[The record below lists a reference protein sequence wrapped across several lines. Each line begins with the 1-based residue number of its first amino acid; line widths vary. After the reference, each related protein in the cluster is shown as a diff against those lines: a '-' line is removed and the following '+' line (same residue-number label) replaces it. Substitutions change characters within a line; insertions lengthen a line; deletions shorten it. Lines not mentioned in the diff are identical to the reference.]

1 MLRGF
6 CVVALQLQQAL
17 SLSQEHP
24 HNSEA
29 DISRL
34 RHPQVEAMVK
44 QPGSPAALATLLLS
58 AASGAVGQD
67 QPFVCDGSGA
77 APYEATKE
85 YLGCFRDPNVSILG
99 EAKISTIAMTPQYCA
114 NWCGSQGFGFSG
126 MVFGTLTRC
135 QTASQCFCGSSPD
148 YSRATNA
155 SDDACSSKCA
165 IEPSL
170 YCGGQYTNSLYQI
183 TNPQG
188 EPSDGT
194 NSSPNPPACQTNPL
208 CSHAVC
214 DTSKTISERVTALVK
229 DFTQQEKILN
239 LIDASA
245 GSARLGLPAHEWWSE
260 ATHGVGSAPGVQFPK
275 APRDFNHATSFPA
288 PILTA
293 ASFDDALMRAVGD
306 VVGTEGRAFANHGF
320 SGFNYWAP
328 NMNPFREP
336 RWGRGQETPGEDVLL
351 VRHYVQ
357 NYVTGLQGEN
367 PEDKRIIANCKH
379 YAAYDLESGRHGNNY
394 NPSQQDLAD
403 YYLSAFKTC
412 VRDTHVGSIMCSYNA
427 VGGMPT
433 CASLYLLQDVLRE
446 HWGFDQQDYHFVV
459 SDCSAVTDI
468 WQWHNFTDTEQAAA
482 AVALNAGTDLEC
494 GNSYLKLNES
504 LADGET
510 TEARMDEALTR
521 LYKALFTVGYFDGG
535 AHSALGWSDV
545 ATAEATELAYRAAVE
560 GMTLIKND
568 GVLPLR
574 SGYKSVALIGPFAN
588 ATSQM
593 QGDYSGKAPFLR
605 SPLIAFTSGN
615 QSWTV
620 NYALGTAI
628 SGTNTTGFA
637 AALEAAEKSDLV
649 VYCGG
654 VDNSIENETLDRK
667 NIVWPGNQLELVG
680 ELSKLGKPLV
690 VAQFGAGQV
699 DDTAL
704 LEDNGVNAL
713 LWAGYP
719 SQDGGTALL
728 DILTG
733 KKSPAGRLPITQYP
747 ASYADEVSMFNID
760 LRPNATAKFPGRT
773 YMWYTGE
780 PVVPFGHGLHYT
792 GFDFAWETTLNAS
805 YAIADVIS
813 AATAAAENNTL
824 NDMAPFATVTA
835 RVTNVGERAS
845 DYVGLLYLASG
856 NAGPAPRPNKVL
868 VSYDRVHDLEAGGDG
883 VLQLP
888 LTLGSLARA
897 DENGDLTIF
906 PGDYKLALDNDRSLT
921 FNFALTG
928 APAVIE
934 TLPAPKESYEFAV
947 PVHMQPESTEAMS
960 PS

>member
-1 MLRGF
+1 M
-6 CVVALQLQQAL
+6 
-17 SLSQEHP
+17 
-24 HNSEA
+24 
-29 DISRL
+29 I
-34 RHPQVEAMVK
+34 
-44 QPGSPAALATLLLS
+44 
-58 AASGAVGQD
+58 
-67 QPFVCDGSGA
+67 
-77 APYEATKE
+77 
-85 YLGCFRDPNVSILG
+85 
-99 EAKISTIAMTPQYCA
+99 
-114 NWCGSQGFGFSG
+114 
-126 MVFGTLTRC
+126 FGT
-135 QTASQCFCGSSPD
+135 QCFCGSTPD
-148 YSRATNA
+148 YSRATNT
-155 SDDACSSKCA
+155 SDGACSSKCA

-170 YCGGQYTNSLYQI
+170 YCGGQYTNSLYKI

-214 DTSKTISERVTALVK
+214 DTSKSISERVAALVN
-229 DFTQQEKILN
+229 DFNQQEKILN

-306 VVGTEGRAFANHGF
+306 VVGIEGRAFANHGF

-351 VRHYVQ
+351 VRRYVQ
-357 NYVTGLQGEN
+357 NYVTGMQGDD
-367 PEDKRIIANCKH
+367 PDDKLVIANCKH

-433 CASLYLLQDVLRE
+433 CASPYLLQDVLRE
-446 HWGFDQQDYHFVV
+446 HWGFEQKDYHFVV

-482 AVALNAGTDLEC
+482 SVALNAGTDLEC

-504 LADGET
+504 LAGGET

-545 ATAEATELAYRAAVE
+545 STAKATELAYRAAVE

-568 GVLPLR
+568 GLLPLANNYR
-574 SGYKSVALIGPFAN
+574 SVALVGPFAN
-588 ATSQM
+588 ATTQM

-620 NYALGTAI
+620 NYALGTGI

-637 AALEAAEKSDLV
+637 AALEAAE
-649 VYCGG
+649 
-654 VDNSIENETLDRK
+654 NIENETLDRK
-667 NIVWPGNQLELVG
+667 NIAWPGNQLELVS
-680 ELSKLGKPLV
+680 ELAKLGKPLV

-699 DDTAL
+699 DDSAL
-704 LEDNGVNAL
+704 LADESVNAL

-719 SQDGGTALL
+719 SQDGGTALF

-733 KKSPAGRLPITQYP
+733 KKSPAGRLPITH
-747 ASYADEVSMFNID
+747 MFNID
-760 LRPNATAKFPGRT
+760 LRPNTTANFPGRT

-792 GFDFAWETTLNAS
+792 KFNFTWESTLEKS
-805 YAIADVIS
+805 YVIADVV
-813 AATAAAENNTL
+813 AAAKGDDGGVL
-824 NDMAPFATVTA
+824 NDIAPFAKVSA
-835 RVTNVGERAS
+835 RVTNIGQRAS
-845 DYVGLLYLASG
+845 DYVGLLYLSNQ
-856 NAGPAPRPNKVL
+856 NAGPEPRPNKVL
-868 VSYDRVHDLEAGGDG
+868 VSYDRLHDLEAEGAKHCWNF
-883 VLQLP
+883 P
-888 LTLGSLARA
+888 SRS
-897 DENGDLTIF
+897 NGDLTIF
-906 PGDYKLALDNDRSLT
+906 PGEYKLAIDNDESLT
-921 FNFALTG
+921 FEFSLTG
-928 APAVIE
+928 EPAVIE
-934 TLPAPKESYEFAV
+934 TLPTPKESYEFSV

>member
-1 MLRGF
+1 MLRCF
-6 CVVALQLQQAL
+6 CIVVLHIQQAL
-17 SLSQEHP
+17 SFSAEEYPIGHGAP
-24 HNSEA
+24 
-29 DISRL
+29 
-34 RHPQVEAMVK
+34 
-44 QPGSPAALATLLLS
+44 PAALATLLLS
-58 AASGAVGQD
+58 AASGVAGQEK
-67 QPFVCDGSGA
+67 PFVCDGSGA

-114 NWCGSQGFGFSG
+114 NWCGSRGFGFSG
-126 MVFGTLTRC
+126 MIFGT
-135 QTASQCFCGSSPD
+135 QCFCGSTPD
-148 YSRATNA
+148 YSRATNT

-165 IEPSL
+165 IQPSL
-170 YCGGQYTNSLYQI
+170 YCGGQYTNSLQDASYLMGFRNSLYKI
-183 TNPQG
+183 TNPKG

-194 NSSPNPPACQTNPL
+194 NSSPNPPACQINPL

-214 DTSKTISERVTALVK
+214 DTSKSISERVAALVN
-229 DFTQQEKILN
+229 DFSPQEKILN

-275 APRDFNHATSFPA
+275 APREFNHATSFPA

-306 VVGTEGRAFANHGF
+306 VVGIEGRAFANHGF

-351 VRHYVQ
+351 VRRYVQ
-357 NYVTGLQGEN
+357 SYVTGMQGED
-367 PEDKRIIANCKH
+367 PEDKLIIANCKH

-433 CASLYLLQDVLRE
+433 CASPYLLQDVLRE
-446 HWGFDQQDYHFVV
+446 HWGFDQKDYHFVV

-482 AVALNAGTDLEC
+482 SVALNAGTDLEC

-545 ATAEATELAYRAAVE
+545 STAKATELAYRAAVE

-568 GVLPLR
+568 GLLPLTNN
-574 SGYKSVALIGPFAN
+574 YKSVGLVGPFAN
-588 ATSQM
+588 ATTQM

-620 NYALGTAI
+620 NYALGTGI

-649 VYCGG
+649 IYCGG

-667 NIVWPGNQLELVG
+667 NIAWPGNQLELVS
-680 ELSKLGKPLV
+680 ELAKLGKPLV

-699 DDTAL
+699 DDSAL
-704 LEDNGVNAL
+704 LADESVNAL

-747 ASYADEVSMFNID
+747 ATYADEVSMFNIE
-760 LRPNATAKFPGRT
+760 LRPNTTAKFPGRT

-792 GFDFAWETTLNAS
+792 KFNFTWESTVEKS
-805 YAIADVIS
+805 YAIADVV
-813 AATAAAENNTL
+813 AAAKGDDGGVL
-824 NDMAPFATVTA
+824 NDIAPFAKVSA
-835 RVTNVGERAS
+835 RVTNTGQRAS
-845 DYVGLLYLASG
+845 DYPERGTGTAAQQG
-856 NAGPAPRPNKVL
+856 AGVVRPVARPRGRGWRNT
-868 VSYDRVHDLEAGGDG
+868 AGTS
-883 VLQLP
+883 

-906 PGDYKLALDNDRSLT
+906 PGDYKLAVDNDESLT
-921 FNFALTG
+921 FEFSLAG
-928 APAVIE
+928 EPAVIE
-934 TLPAPKESYEFAV
+934 TLPTPKESYEFSV

>member
-1 MLRGF
+1 MYLHLGRG
-6 CVVALQLQQAL
+6 
-17 SLSQEHP
+17 H
-24 HNSEA
+24 
-29 DISRL
+29 
-34 RHPQVEAMVK
+34 
-44 QPGSPAALATLLLS
+44 
-58 AASGAVGQD
+58 
-67 QPFVCDGSGA
+67 
-77 APYEATKE
+77 
-85 YLGCFRDPNVSILG
+85 
-99 EAKISTIAMTPQYCA
+99 
-114 NWCGSQGFGFSG
+114 
-126 MVFGTLTRC
+126 LTER
-135 QTASQCFCGSSPD
+135 S
-148 YSRATNA
+148 
-155 SDDACSSKCA
+155 
-165 IEPSL
+165 
-170 YCGGQYTNSLYQI
+170 NSLYQI

-194 NSSPNPPACQTNPL
+194 NSSPNPPACQHNPL
-208 CSHAVC
+208 CGHAVC
-214 DTSKTISERVTALVK
+214 DASKPISERVAALVK
-229 DFTQQEKILN
+229 DFTLQEKILN

-306 VVGTEGRAFANHGF
+306 VVGAEGRAFANHGF

-351 VRHYVQ
+351 VRRYVQ
-357 NYVTGLQGEN
+357 NYVTGLQGED

-433 CASLYLLQDVLRE
+433 CASPYLLQDVLRE

-482 AVALNAGTDLEC
+482 SVALNAGTDLEC
-494 GNSYLKLNES
+494 GNSYLKLNAS

-568 GVLPLR
+568 GVLPL
-574 SGYKSVALIGPFAN
+574 SNGYKSVALIGPFAN
-588 ATSQM
+588 ATTQM

-605 SPLIAFTSGN
+605 SPLMAFASGN

-628 SGTNTTGFA
+628 GGTNTTGFA

-667 NIVWPGNQLELVG
+667 SIVWPGNQLELVS

-699 DDTAL
+699 DDSAL
-704 LEDNGVNAL
+704 LEDKGVNAL

-773 YMWYTGE
+773 YRWYTGE

-792 GFDFAWETTLNAS
+792 GFDFRWEKKLNES

-813 AATAAAENNTL
+813 AATAEGGAL
-824 NDMAPFATVTA
+824 NDIAPFATVTA
-835 RVTNVGERAS
+835 RVINVGERAS
-845 DYVGLLYLASG
+845 DYVGLLYISSG
-856 NAGPAPRPNKVL
+856 NAGPEPRPNKVL
-868 VSYDRVHDLEAGGDG
+868 VSYDRLHDLEAGGSGDVDG
-883 VLQLP
+883 NLLQLP

-906 PGDYKLALDNDRSLT
+906 PGDYKLMLDNDRSLT
-921 FNFALTG
+921 FNFVLTG
-928 APAVIE
+928 EPAVIE
-934 TLPAPKESYEFAV
+934 TLPVPKESYEFTV

>member
-1 MLRGF
+1 MLGGI
-6 CVVALQLQQAL
+6 CIVALYLQQAL
-17 SLSQEHP
+17 SSPQE
-24 HNSEA
+24 SVA
-29 DISRL
+29 ISKVGIVSDHL
-34 RHPQVEAMVK
+34 HSLYFKPAVMVK
-44 QPGSPAALATLLLS
+44 QPGAPAAMATLLLS
-58 AASGAVGQD
+58 AASGVAGQGK
-67 QPFVCDGSGA
+67 PFVCDGSGA
-77 APYEATKE
+77 APYVATKE
-85 YLGCFRDPNVSILG
+85 YLGCFQDPNVSILR

-114 NWCGSQGFGFSG
+114 NWCGVRGFAFSG
-126 MVFGTLTRC
+126 MIFGT
-135 QTASQCFCGSSPD
+135 QCFCGSTPD
-148 YSRATNA
+148 YSRATNT
-155 SDDACSSKCA
+155 SDAACSSKCA

-170 YCGGQYTNSLYQI
+170 FCGGQYTNSLYQI
-183 TNPQG
+183 TNPKG

-194 NSSPNPPACQTNPL
+194 NSSPNPPACQTNTL
-208 CSHAVC
+208 CSHAIC
-214 DTSKTISERVTALVK
+214 DTSKSISERVAALVK
-229 DFTQQEKILN
+229 DFTLQEKILN

-245 GSARLGLPAHEWWSE
+245 GSERLGLPAHEWWSE

-275 APRDFNHATSFPA
+275 PPRDFNHATSFPS

-306 VVGTEGRAFANHGF
+306 VVGIEGRAFANHGF

-351 VRHYVQ
+351 VRRYVQ
-357 NYVTGLQGEN
+357 NYVTGLQGED
-367 PEDKRIIANCKH
+367 PEDKLIIANCKH

-433 CASLYLLQDVLRE
+433 CASPYLLQDVLRD
-446 HWGFDQQDYHFVV
+446 HWGFDQDYHFVV

-494 GNSYLKLNES
+494 GNSYLKLNGS

-535 AHSALGWSDV
+535 AHSALGWADV
-545 ATAEATELAYRAAVE
+545 ATPKSTELAYRAAVE

-568 GVLPLR
+568 GVLPLKKD
-574 SGYKSVALIGPFAN
+574 YKSVALIGPFAN
-588 ATSQM
+588 ATTQM

-605 SPLIAFTSGN
+605 SPVIAFTAQN
-615 QSWTV
+615 WTV
-620 NYALGTAI
+620 NYAIGTAI
-628 SGTNTTGFA
+628 SGRNTTGFA
-637 AALEAAEKSDLV
+637 EALEAAKKSDLV

-667 NIVWPGNQLELVG
+667 NIAWPGNQLELVA
-680 ELSKLGKPLV
+680 ELAKVGKPLV

-699 DDTAL
+699 DDSVL
-704 LEDNGVNAL
+704 LADAGVGAL

-719 SQDGGTALL
+719 SQDGGTALV

-733 KKSPAGRLPITQYP
+733 KRSPAGRLPITQYP

-792 GFDFAWETTLNAS
+792 KFNFTWESTLEKS
-805 YAIADVIS
+805 YDIGDVVS
-813 AATAAAENNTL
+813 AAAKGGKGVV
-824 NDMAPFATVTA
+824 NDIAPFANVSV
-835 RVTNVGERAS
+835 RVANVGERVS
-845 DYVGLLYLASG
+845 DYVGLLFLSSK
-856 NAGPAPRPNKVL
+856 NAGPEPRPNKVL
-868 VSYDRVHDLEAGGDG
+868 VSYDRLHDLEVGSEEA
-883 VLQLP
+883 LLKLP

-897 DENGDLTIF
+897 DENGDLTVF
-906 PGDYKLALDNDRSLT
+906 PGDYKLALDNEENLAFEFSLT
-921 FNFALTG
+921 G
-928 APAVIE
+928 EPAVIE
-934 TLPAPKESYEFAV
+934 TLPAPKEEYEFTV
-947 PVHMQPESTEAMS
+947 PVHIQPESTEAMS